1 MKRRFKMK
9 FGVSLHFDLK
19 PVETKEEAEKQVEDL
34 VKLVKQI
41 SDIVEDVTPDD
52 FQELDD
58 E

>member
-1 MKRRFKMK
+1 MK